1 MILNLKLQINFGAWD
16 LKFGE
21 RTMADLNQLQKEINI
36 QFKDRNL
43 LQSSLTHRSY
53 LNENRSWPLPHNE
66 RLEFLGD
73 AVLELITTEYL
84 YRNFP
89 NPEGELT
96 NLRSALVNYKMLAEI
111 AASIHLDKY
120 IMLSKGEAKDLG
132 RARQVILANA
142 IEALIGAIYL
152 DQGFQ
157 VSVEFVHKFVI
168 GQLAAIVSGG
178 KVLDPKSKFQE
189 LTQEKLGVTP
199 HYKVLA
205 EWGPDHNKQFEV
217 GVFVQERQVAKGQG
231 SSKQEAEISA
241 AENGLKVWDEK

>member
-1 MILNLKLQINFGAWD
+1 
-16 LKFGE
+16 
-21 RTMADLNQLQKEINI
+21 MADLNQLEQEIKIKFN
-36 QFKDRNL
+36 DRNL

-96 NLRSALVNYKMLAEI
+96 NLRSALVNYKMLSEI
-111 AASIHLDKY
+111 AASINLDKY

-142 IEALIGAIYL
+142 IEALIGAIYI
-152 DQGFQ
+152 DQGFA
-157 VSVEFVHKFVI
+157 VSEEFVNKFVI
-168 GQLAAIVSGG
+168 GQLATIVSGG

-189 LTQEKLGVTP
+189 LTQEKNGVTP

-217 GVFVQERQVAKGQG
+217 GVFVQEKQIAKGQG

-241 AENGLKVWDEK
+241 AENGLKVWTQ

>member
-1 MILNLKLQINFGAWD
+1 MDLEKLETKI
-16 LKFGE
+16 K
-21 RTMADLNQLQKEINI
+21 I

-43 LQSSLTHRSY
+43 LQSALTHRSY
-53 LNENRSWPLPHNE
+53 LNENRRWPLAHNE

-96 NLRSALVNYKMLAEI
+96 NLRSALVNYKMLSEI
-111 AASIHLDKY
+111 ASSLELDKY
-120 IMLSKGEAKDLG
+120 ILLSRGESNDMG

-152 DQGFQ
+152 DSGFE
-157 VSVEFVHKFVI
+157 VSRTFIHDFVI
-168 GQLAAIVSGG
+168 NHLETIVNAGNI
-178 KVLDPKSKFQE
+178 LDPKSKFQE
-189 LTQEKLGVTP
+189 LAQEKLGVTP

-205 EWGPDHNKQFEV
+205 EWGPDHNKNFEV
-217 GVFVQERQVAKGQG
+217 GVFINDKQIAKGSG
-231 SSKQEAEISA
+231 PSKQEAEIAA
-241 AENGLKVWDEK
+241 AENGLKVSDL